1 MFAKFNAANAA
12 DFKQR
17 HESTIGWLHRAGKT
31 HLVYVSHVG
40 GDRVSFSDKDGTEYF
55 ATSAAD
61 DTEFEFLPVTRGWK
75 NGTKRAWYMQRRPAR
90 QYQRGVSPNNT
101 EIFSLS
107 PAGAL
112 NKTGVEIQTV
122 HEYTSKDKVD
132 PFDLFHDSLNAKRPY
147 GVAIDRHFAL
157 VPKGVVY
164 FYDRLIGMN
173 DGNKITIDYPA
184 IRQELGDV
192 LRRKNIPLTIA

>member
-31 HLVYVSHVG
+31 HLVYVTFVG
-40 GDRVSFSDKDGTEYF
+40 GDRVSFQDKDGTEYF
-55 ATSAAD
+55 ATSKAD

-75 NGTKRAWYMQRRPAR
+75 NGTNRAWYMQRRPAK

-101 EIFSLS
+101 EIFSMNA
-107 PAGAL
+107 AGTL
-112 NKTGVEIQTV
+112 TKSHVDILVVHDYTNK
-122 HEYTSKDKVD
+122 DAVD
-132 PFDLFHDSLNAKRPY
+132 PFDVYKASAAAKKPY
-147 GVAIDRHFAL
+147 GVAIDRHFAV

-164 FYDRLIGMN
+164 FYDHLIGRN
-173 DGNKITIDYPA
+173 DGNKITLDYQNV
-184 IRQELGDV
+184 RQELSDV
-192 LRRKNIPLTIA
+192 LRRKNIPLEIA